1 MTDTPSPSPANT
13 DLRDR
18 IDTAI
23 DDSHPARPAQVGD
36 NRKDHLMTYT
46 IQPGQIY
53 RSLSN
58 RHHPVD
64 GPTRIKVVG
73 EPGTIPGG
81 GHKFGKV
88 DVVTLTKAGR
98 EIRRRAIEISQLHD
112 SDTTR
117 DGQPRRTGYV
127 LEER

>member
-1 MTDTPSPSPANT
+1 M
-13 DLRDR
+13 
-18 IDTAI
+18 
-23 DDSHPARPAQVGD
+23 
-36 NRKDHLMTYT
+36 

-73 EPGTIPGG
+73 KPNVIPGVG
-81 GHKFGKV
+81 GFGKV
-88 DVVTLTKAGR
+88 AVVTLTRTGR
-98 EIRRRAIEISQLHD
+98 EVRRRSIEMTQLHD
-112 SDTTR
+112 SATTR

-127 LEER
+127 LEQP